1 MAMEFEMHDHMDTMH
16 TMHDMHHGNHD
27 HASMMAMGDDSQGG
41 EHLLCS
47 SDGMAGGMVMYM
59 EGFQWTLQGEGSC
72 LNLFVASWK
81 LDTYWKFFAAMVC
94 VVGMGIATEGI
105 NRWKH
110 TAAQAANAYAR
121 TTNSTNNSNHHHHQ
135 YAAMQHT
142 CLQGL
147 SILSAYLLML
157 VVMTYSLELLSCV
170 IVGLMIGHYVF
181 DGDSL
186 HRGTGGTPCCTF
198 LETRTTGT
206 TGERSDDNGN
216 GTTEAVG
223 SSLTDPLLSR
233 TTPSDNNGSTTLAT
247 TSKGTLVVNSCCSN
261 EDGAGT
267 SQHEEEGII

>member
-1 MAMEFEMHDHMDTMH
+1 MEFEMHDHMDMH
-16 TMHDMHHGNHD
+16 NMDMHMHHSNHD
-27 HASMMAMGDDSQGG
+27 HASMMAMGGDANDASSSH
-41 EHLLCS
+41 HLLCS
-47 SDGMAGGMVMYM
+47 SDGMGGMVMYM
-59 EGFQWTLQGEGSC
+59 EGFQWTLKGEGSC
-72 LNLFVASWK
+72 LNFFFASWK
-81 LDTYWKFFAAMVC
+81 LDTHSKFFAAMVC

-110 TAAQAANAYAR
+110 TVAQTAKAR
-121 TTNSTNNSNHHHHQ
+121 NNNNNNHNHH

-157 VVMTYSLELLSCV
+157 VVMTYSFELLSCV

-198 LETRTTGT
+198 LETT
-206 TGERSDDNGN
+206 TGERSDGNGNGN
-216 GTTEAVG
+216 GTMEATG

-233 TTPSDNNGSTTLAT
+233 TTPSDNDGSTTFAT
-247 TSKGTLVVNSCCSN
+247 TSNGTLVVNSCCSN
-261 EDGAGT
+261 EDGVG
-267 SQHEEEGII
+267 SQNEEEGII